1 MYEPLKDT
9 KKLIEKLKKVCTAIS
24 KYNLNSPCLLQM
36 VRINGSYEFILS
48 HNPKNG
54 DNFDYYKIFS
64 SVTSDEFYISEED
77 EKLFVDNDERVSI
90 PIIVSSCDLLGFT
103 SIMSENEIMEKFL
116 TKNYDMCIDSWYIFP
131 KLMLQAIKE
140 EVILGF
146 EVFNNPIP
154 RKINQYLFDINI
166 KFNPIEK
173 YKYTLF
179 IPNTERLD
187 RIFNLKVL
195 PLERKNTMT
204 DVLFELYLNSND
216 SYIILDSK
224 SWEEVFELN
233 KYMSGI
239 KLTGFNNHQIL
250 VYHNDFMQK
259 KISSGFISKK
269 YDDRNIVKLN
279 FDVELSGGI
288 HTYFCYKYY
297 EISKKECSTI
307 YHLF

>member
-9 KKLIEKLKKVCTAIS
+9 KKLIEKLKKVCTTMS

-36 VRINGSYEFILS
+36 IRINGSYEFVLS

-54 DNFDYYKIFS
+54 NNFDYYKIFS

-90 PIIVSSCDLLGFT
+90 PIIVSSCDILDFNSL
-103 SIMSENEIMEKFL
+103 MSEREIMEKFIN
-116 TKNYDMCIDSWYIFP
+116 KKYDICMDTWYIFP

-146 EVFNNPIP
+146 EVLNNVVP
-154 RKINQYLFDINI
+154 RKPDQYLFNINI
-166 KFNPIEK
+166 KFNPLDK

-179 IPNTERLD
+179 VNNNERLD
-187 RIFNLKVL
+187 RIFNLKVF
-195 PLERKNTMT
+195 PLDRKNSLT
-204 DVLFELYLNSND
+204 DILFNLYLNSNA
-216 SYIILDSK
+216 SYIILDPK
-224 SWEEVFELN
+224 AWEEIFEKN

-239 KLTGFNNHQIL
+239 KLTGYNNHHLLI
-250 VYHNDFMQK
+250 YHNDFMQK
-259 KISSGFISKK
+259 KISSGFISKV
-269 YDDRNIVKLN
+269 YDERNIVVLYFN
-279 FDVELSGGI
+279 IELSGGI

-297 EISKKECSTI
+297 EI
-307 YHLF
+307 